1 MLVTGTACN
10 GALSRGG
17 LGGQVSTLEVG
28 EVAALLSATG
38 LDVQVTHCKV
48 QSQLLAR
55 HLIIYLDHKGY
66 HKYGNSS
73 KNTVFYFKL
82 RSI

>member
-17 LGGQVSTLEVG
+17 LSGQVSTLEVG

-55 HLIIYLDHKGY
+55 HLVIYLDHKMTLVGWLARFA
-66 HKYGNSS
+66 N
-73 KNTVFYFKL
+73 
-82 RSI
+82 

>member
-17 LGGQVSTLEVG
+17 LSGQVSTLEVG
-28 EVAALLSATG
+28 EVAATLLGATG

-55 HLIIYLDHKGY
+55 HLVIYLDHKMTLVGWLARFA
-66 HKYGNSS
+66 N
-73 KNTVFYFKL
+73 
-82 RSI
+82 